1 MKPFFRY
8 VLKQSVLVNLLFVL
22 SMAVG
27 FFALFDLPV
36 ERYPNVHMGKVVITT
51 LFPGASPEEVEA
63 LVTHE
68 IEEALDDLESV
79 EFIQSTSYRER
90 SSITVKFIDDTDYDK
105 LLVLLFQWHYDDP
118 GIQPELDTFD
128 YAYRLAARIQKV
140 FELKPNDQ
148 G

>member
-51 LFPGASPEEVEA
+51 LFPGASP
-63 LVTHE
+63 
-68 IEEALDDLESV
+68 
-79 EFIQSTSYRER
+79 RR
-90 SSITVKFIDDTDYDK
+90 
-105 LLVLLFQWHYDDP
+105 
-118 GIQPELDTFD
+118 G
-128 YAYRLAARIQKV
+128 
-140 FELKPNDQ
+140 
-148 G
+148 